1 MTTARDVCRYAFK
14 QLLVTGVGEEPTA
27 ADAADSLY
35 LLNQMMHDWRNDGVD
50 VLHSDYALGD
60 TFAFW
65 VPPKDADGA
74 TIDAAAYQ
82 GTWDAT
88 ANSPTLATS
97 VGTNGHVYKVATA
110 GSTTLNAVTSWAVGD
125 YLIFDG
131 WSQAW
136 LKGRTSRQFEHG
148 ITAML
153 AVRMS
158 SMFSVPPA
166 GELVATADAGWRKLQ
181 AAYVVAPLVAVDDA
195 LRRMNSNRYINGNLL

>member
-14 QLLVTGVGEEPTA
+14 QLLVTGVGEESTA

-88 ANSPTLATS
+88 AGYDKSDICVNKQRILTS
-97 VGTNGHVYKVATA
+97 LVCQGSNGMLFSVRT
-110 GSTTLNAVTSWAVGD
+110 
-125 YLIFDG
+125 
-131 WSQAW
+131 
-136 LKGRTSRQFEHG
+136 RTSQ
-148 ITAML
+148 
-153 AVRMS
+153 
-158 SMFSVPPA
+158 
-166 GELVATADAGWRKLQ
+166 K
-181 AAYVVAPLVAVDDA
+181 
-195 LRRMNSNRYINGNLL
+195 